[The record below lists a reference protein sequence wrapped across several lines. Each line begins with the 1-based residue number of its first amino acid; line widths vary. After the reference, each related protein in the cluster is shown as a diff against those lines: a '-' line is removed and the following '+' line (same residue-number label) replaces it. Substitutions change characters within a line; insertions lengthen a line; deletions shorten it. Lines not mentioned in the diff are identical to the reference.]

1 MELLCEMMSRSTQS
15 PIENY
20 AAVNSLMLDTYSEKC
35 QDFTYKNMIKGK
47 VVRTDLSQWWQL
59 YFFGGV
65 VNE

>member
-47 VVRTDLSQWWQL
+47 VVRTDPS
-59 YFFGGV
+59 
-65 VNE
+65 

>member
-47 VVRTDLSQWWQL
+47 DDATCLKPMVAVV
-59 YFFGGV
+59 FFLWCF
-65 VNE
+65 N

>member
-47 VVRTDLSQWWQL
+47 ADATCLKPMVGV
-59 YFFGGV
+59 FFV
-65 VNE
+65 MWCCK